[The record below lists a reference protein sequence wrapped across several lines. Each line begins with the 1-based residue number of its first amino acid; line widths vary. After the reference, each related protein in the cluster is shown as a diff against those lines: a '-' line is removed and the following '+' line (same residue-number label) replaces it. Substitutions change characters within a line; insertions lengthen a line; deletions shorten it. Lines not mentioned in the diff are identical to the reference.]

1 MIGALPKALT
11 VNGKIYSIYSDYR
24 VALLIFSMC
33 NDDTLND
40 KAKTYGCIQLL
51 YKHHDQIPNSDL
63 YEAEEQAKWFLDGG
77 DMPKSKRQPKPL
89 INWDQDEGIIFPAL
103 NKVAGKEIREIDY
116 MHWWTVLGLFNE
128 IGEGLYSNVI
138 NIRYKLAHNKKLSK
152 GEQDFYRNNKELID
166 IKVKLTAEE
175 QDELDFIN
183 NLL

>member
-51 YKHHDQIPNSDL
+51 YKHHDQIPNLDL
-63 YEAEEQAKWFLDGG
+63 YEAAEQAKWFLDGG

-116 MHWWTVLGLFNE
+116 M
-128 IGEGLYSNVI
+128 EGNHI
-138 NIRYKLAHNKKLSK
+138 
-152 GEQDFYRNNKELID
+152 F
-166 IKVKLTAEE
+166 
-175 QDELDFIN
+175 
-183 NLL
+183 

>member
-1 MIGALPKALT
+1 MIGVLPKALV
-11 VNGKIYSIYSDYR
+11 VNGISYPIYSDYR
-24 VALLIFSMC
+24 VALLIFDMC
-33 NDDTLND
+33 DDDDISD
-40 KAKTYGCIQLL
+40 KYKTYGCLQLL
-51 YKHHDQIPNSDL
+51 LEDYTQIPQKDL
-63 YEAEEQAKWFLDGG
+63 QEAAEKAKWFLDGG
-77 DMPKSKRQPKPL
+77 DMSKSKEYPKP
-89 INWDQDEGIIFPAL
+89 IISWEQDESIMFPAL

>member
-1 MIGALPKALT
+1 
-11 VNGKIYSIYSDYR
+11 
-24 VALLIFSMC
+24 
-33 NDDTLND
+33 
-40 KAKTYGCIQLL
+40 
-51 YKHHDQIPNSDL
+51 
-63 YEAEEQAKWFLDGG
+63 
-77 DMPKSKRQPKPL
+77 
-89 INWDQDEGIIFPAL
+89 
-103 NKVAGKEIREIDY
+103 

-138 NIRYKLAHNKKLSK
+138 NIRYTLAHNKKLSK

>member
-1 MIGALPKALT
+1 
-11 VNGKIYSIYSDYR
+11 
-24 VALLIFSMC
+24 
-33 NDDTLND
+33 
-40 KAKTYGCIQLL
+40 
-51 YKHHDQIPNSDL
+51 
-63 YEAEEQAKWFLDGG
+63 
-77 DMPKSKRQPKPL
+77 
-89 INWDQDEGIIFPAL
+89 
-103 NKVAGKEIREIDY
+103 

-138 NIRYKLAHNKKLSK
+138 NIRCKLAHNKKLSK

>member
-63 YEAEEQAKWFLDGG
+63 YEAAEQAKWFLDGG

-138 NIRYKLAHNKKLSK
+138 NIRYKLHTIKNLV
-152 GEQDFYRNNKELID
+152 KENRTFTGTT
-166 IKVKLTAEE
+166 K
-175 QDELDFIN
+175 
-183 NLL
+183 NLLILR

>member
-1 MIGALPKALT
+1 M
-11 VNGKIYSIYSDYR
+11 
-24 VALLIFSMC
+24 
-33 NDDTLND
+33 
-40 KAKTYGCIQLL
+40 

-63 YEAEEQAKWFLDGG
+63 YEAAEQAKWFLDGG